1 VFILCV
7 NGWSLHCLFV
17 PLSIELELTSVEL
30 SMIPSL
36 IQKMTMDGVRLIIL
50 MQNLCILGVPRV
62 LVADVTIYFLI
73 PE

>member
-1 VFILCV
+1 
-7 NGWSLHCLFV
+7 
-17 PLSIELELTSVEL
+17 
-30 SMIPSL
+30 
-36 IQKMTMDGVRLIIL
+36 MDGVRLIIL